1 MKTAPRIAQL
11 AYAVACGLASVALMR
26 PAMAEVQYDSAW
38 QKGEVA
44 AVRLISAS
52 GSFSM
57 LGVASAAQEGA
68 DKKNP
73 ARGSG
78 VSACR
83 GLENPTG
90 TLQGRQGLAPKPIGK
105 LQKICK
111 QQKSSGPYQTIFVI
125 WRRFFRLRQRQG
137 NSAASNRRARWKSR
151 SKTQGQYFLSCVQAV
166 MHSAS
171 GTSPR

>member
-1 MKTAPRIAQL
+1 
-11 AYAVACGLASVALMR
+11 MR

-68 DKKNP
+68 DKKIQL
-73 ARGSG
+73 A
-78 VSACR
+78 
-83 GLENPTG
+83 GLEFQLAEGWKTYWHTPGAAGFGAETNWQASEN
-90 TLQGRQGLAPKPIGK
+90 LQTAEIFWPLPKRFSLFGEDFLGYDSGKVILPLLIGGLDGSREVK
-105 LQKICK
+105 LK
-111 QQKSSGPYQTIFVI
+111 
-125 WRRFFRLRQRQG
+125 G
-137 NSAASNRRARWKSR
+137 NI
-151 SKTQGQYFLSCVQAV
+151 FLSCVQAV

-171 GTSPR
+171 GTSRADFTCPRQ